1 MFLKKISLLTNIR
14 NKRVIKKIN
23 LYFFDVMKN
32 DLIFL
37 SKVSVLD
44 FQIPF

>member
-37 SKVSVLD
+37 SKVSFLD